1 MTKIILIRHGESMA
15 NSEGIFAGHLNVDLS
30 PKGELQAQKTAE
42 YIAENF
48 KVDRV
53 LASDLKRAYRTADF
67 TAKKF
72 GLKTEPD
79 QRFRE
84 IEAGE
89 WDGKLFDKLPIDYP
103 QDYAL
108 WKTDIGNALCTGG
121 ESVKD
126 LSTRIM
132 KALTDVALKNDGK
145 TVVIGTH
152 ATPVRAA
159 MTMVLFNDI
168 NEMKNVRWAKN
179 ASVTVLEYDGEWK
192 LTLQGF
198 DEHLEGIDTFLPAN
212 V

>member
-15 NSEGIFAGHLNVDLS
+15 NSEGIFAGHLDVDLS

-42 YIAENF
+42 YIAQNY
-48 KVDRV
+48 KVDKV
-53 LASDLKRAYRTADF
+53 MASDLKRAFCTANCVSE
-67 TAKKF
+67 KF

-84 IEAGE
+84 IDAGE
-89 WDGKLFDKLPIDYP
+89 WDGAFFDKLPIDYP
-103 QDYAL
+103 KDYAL
-108 WKTDIGNALCTGG
+108 WKNDIGNALCTGG

-132 KALTDVALKNDGK
+132 NALTDVALKNDGK

-159 MTMVLFNDI
+159 TTMVLFNDI
-168 NEMKNVRWAKN
+168 DEMKNVRWAKN
-179 ASVTVLEYDGEWK
+179 ASVTELEYDGKWK
-192 LTLQGF
+192 IVLQGY
-198 DEHLEGIDTFLPAN
+198 DKHLEGIDTFLPNN